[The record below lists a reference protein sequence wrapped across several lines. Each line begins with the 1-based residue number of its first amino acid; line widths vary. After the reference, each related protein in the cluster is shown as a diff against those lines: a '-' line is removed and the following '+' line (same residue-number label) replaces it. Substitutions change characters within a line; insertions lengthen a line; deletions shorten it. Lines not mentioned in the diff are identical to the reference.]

1 MEAARARASI
11 ARTESRAVG
20 SWRRA
25 MRLFDSSSHDLDSN
39 VLHDVR
45 RAAWLPHVNLRELQL
60 GRDGALAHLE
70 AVLAGGSGDP
80 ERSVYGPNTRH
91 HLVPM
96 DAWWFIISKKSS
108 RKTLGEGAGLT

>member
-1 MEAARARASI
+1 
-11 ARTESRAVG
+11 
-20 SWRRA
+20 

-80 ERSVYGPNTRH
+80 ERSVYGPTAHTPAPSGPNECLVVHNLEEKLKKNAGGRSWP
-91 HLVPM
+91 HL
-96 DAWWFIISKKSS
+96 S
-108 RKTLGEGAGLT
+108 

>member
-1 MEAARARASI
+1 
-11 ARTESRAVG
+11 
-20 SWRRA
+20 

-80 ERSVYGPNTRH
+80 ERSVYGPKRTPGTVWSQ
-91 HLVPM
+91 LM
-96 DAWWFIISKKSS
+96 
-108 RKTLGEGAGLT
+108 LGGS